1 MATRVIDDTKLQNIA
16 VAIQS
21 KDNGGR
27 MTVDEMVGRIEA
39 IPAGAPVILNPALI
53 LWDWEGTKL
62 AEYSRE
68 DALALTELPAPNTL
82 PAYAEVDHD
91 LMTFYE
97 WNWDL
102 ADAQDWIRKHKNV
115 PRDIGAIFLTTDG
128 ENHDYWLSTR
138 LNTHR
143 TVSVRKQGETN
154 VVYGMMQDCMAL
166 KSCSLPNGVSS
177 INTYAFL
184 GCHSLKHMAIPK
196 SVVTLQTE
204 AFRDCHSIERIVMPN
219 QKISAWTGVF
229 RGCSS
234 LTSIDT
240 THWTNFNTGVLRE
253 CSSLS
258 KIHIPNSAITIYATA
273 FFNCSCLCDIL
284 CESKPTLENVN
295 AFDGL
300 PTNYYIYV
308 PHTDLSWFETETN
321 WSTIYTQGH
330 IVAIED
336 YIDYLESIGFNVDKY
351 KEAA

>member
-1 MATRVIDDTKLQNIA
+1 MAIRVIDDTKLQNIA

-21 KDNGGR
+21 KDNGGQ
-27 MTVDEMVGRIEA
+27 MTVDEMPGRIDN
-39 IPAGAPVILNPALI
+39 ITVAPVPVQNPALI

-97 WNWDL
+97 WNWNL
-102 ADAQDWIRKHKNV
+102 ADAQDWIRRHKNV

-138 LNTHR
+138 LNGHYI
-143 TVSVRKQGETN
+143 VSVRKQGETN
-154 VVYGMMQDCMAL
+154 VEYGMMKDCKAL
-166 KSCSLPNGVSS
+166 KSCSLPNGVNY
-177 INTYAFL
+177 IGQYAFL
-184 GCHSLKHMAIPK
+184 GCNSLKHMVIPK

-204 AFRDCHSIERIVMPN
+204 AFRDCYSIERIVMPN
-219 QKISAWTGVF
+219 QKISVWTEVF
-229 RGCSS
+229 RGCCS

-240 THWTNFNTGVLRE
+240 THWTAFNTGVLRG
-253 CSSLS
+253 CASLS

-308 PHTDLSWFETETN
+308 PRTDLSWFETETN
-321 WSTIYTQGH
+321 WSTIYAQGH
-330 IVAIED
+330 IVATED
-336 YIDYLESIGFNVDKY
+336 HIQYLESIGFDVETY
-351 KEAA
+351 KEAI